1 MSHTPVKVAPN
12 RYRESFGRYYEDFV
26 VGDIYEHRP
35 GRTISETDNTW
46 FTLLTMNTHP
56 LHFDVEYG
64 KASEFGRC
72 LVASP
77 LTLAILVGMSVT
89 DVSQKAI
96 ANLGWKDIR
105 MTAPVFPGDTLY
117 AESEVLEKR
126 ESNSRPTAGVVTVS
140 TTGKNQDG
148 KVICTFERSILVAKR
163 GHSVE
168 DRMGY

>member
-1 MSHTPVKVAPN
+1 VSHTPVKIAPN
-12 RYRESFGRYYEDFV
+12 RYRESFGRYFEDFI

-35 GRTISETDNTW
+35 GRTITETDNTW

-126 ESNSRPTAGVVTVS
+126 ESKSRPTAGVVTVS

-148 KVICTFERSILVAKR
+148 KIICTFERSILVAKR
-163 GHSVE
+163 GHAVE